1 MPARSVSTWKLSA
14 RSALTTP
21 SRNALAISQ
30 PTSSMPSAIASRGRK
45 APICSRKPRSGSSM
59 TSMFCM
65 VVSLVIRA
73 PMPTSAAM
81 PASGTPT
88 QSGRLSIS

>member
-1 MPARSVSTWKLSA
+1 MPARSVSTWKFSA
-14 RSALTTP
+14 RSTLTTN

-30 PTSSMPSAIASRGRK
+30 PTSRMPIAIARRGRK
-45 APICSRKPRSGSSM
+45 APICCRKPRSGSSM

-65 VVSLVIRA
+65 VRPQVRES
-73 PMPTSAAM
+73 MSSSDAM
-81 PASGTPT
+81 PASGTST